1 MEGTQGKRTTK
12 RRESTLAAGVRVE
25 EGALEDWYAL
35 AGFHYRS
42 HLLGGVAKIFALR
55 YYDEAGVS
63 SRNPSPG
70 PEGPSSPKGEGLT
83 ATAPRGELIGVIAYS
98 YPAVAL
104 AARNRAL
111 APLVARLPARGR
123 ARFWNAHLRTI
134 SRVVLDPNWRGLGL
148 AARLVRETLPQAGT
162 PYVEALAA
170 MARVHPFFAQ
180 AGMAEYD
187 SPAPPQ
193 SERLREALA
202 AAGLQRQDA
211 RSEAALVAAVNAL
224 ADGERGWLVEE
235 IGRWARSYLGAKTA
249 KVWRPTLEQSCGY
262 VARFLYSEPSYY
274 LWANPE
280 MVGGKD
286 HPQNRLTVA
295 IGVLNGDEPLHL

>member
-1 MEGTQGKRTTK
+1 MEGTVKE
-12 RRESTLAAGVRVE
+12 RRESTLVAGVRVE
-25 EGALEDWYAL
+25 AGRLEDWYAL
-35 AGFHYRS
+35 AGLHYRS
-42 HLLGGVAKIFALR
+42 HLIGGVAKIFVLR
-55 YYDEAGVS
+55 YSEEHGSA
-63 SRNPSPG
+63 SRTVA
-70 PEGPSSPKGEGLT
+70 PENNKGQ
-83 ATAPRGELIGVIAYS
+83 GELIGVIAYS

-134 SRVVLDPNWRGLGL
+134 SRVVLEPNWRGLGL

-180 AGMAEYD
+180 AGMTEYD
-187 SPAPPQ
+187 APPPPQ

-202 AAGLQRQDA
+202 AAGLGRADA
-211 RSEAALVAAVNAL
+211 RSAAALVAAVNAL
-224 ADGERGWLVEE
+224 AEEERGWLLGE
-235 IGRWARSYLGAKTA
+235 IGRWTRSYLGAKTA
-249 KVWRPTLEQSCGY
+249 KVWHPTLEQSCGY

-274 LWANPE
+274 LWANGE
-280 MVGGKD
+280 MVGGEAGIKS
-286 HPQNRLTVA
+286 
-295 IGVLNGDEPLHL
+295 

>member
-1 MEGTQGKRTTK
+1 MEGTVKERS
-12 RRESTLAAGVRVE
+12 EATLVAGVRVE
-25 EGALEDWYAL
+25 AGTLEDWYAL
-35 AGFHYRS
+35 AGLHYRS
-42 HLLGGVAKIFALR
+42 HLIGGVAKIFVLR
-55 YYDEAGVS
+55 YYEQQSSVLSPQTSGAAEEKEEAETA
-63 SRNPSPG
+63 PSPYPPPG
-70 PEGPSSPKGEGLT
+70 GRGEEET
-83 ATAPRGELIGVIAYS
+83 AERGELIGVIAYS

-134 SRVVLDPNWRGLGL
+134 SRVVLEPNWRGLGL

-180 AGMAEYD
+180 AGMTEYD
-187 SPAPPQ
+187 APPPPQ

-202 AAGLQRQDA
+202 AAGLARADA
-211 RSEAALVAAVNAL
+211 RSAAALVAAVEGLGA
-224 ADGERGWLVEE
+224 AEREWLVGE
-235 IGRWARSYLGAKTA
+235 IGRWTRSYLGAKTA
-249 KVWRPTLEQSCGY
+249 KTWRPTLEQSCGY

-274 LWANPE
+274 LWANGG
-280 MVGGKD
+280 MVG
-286 HPQNRLTVA
+286 R
-295 IGVLNGDEPLHL
+295 ER

>member
-1 MEGTQGKRTTK
+1 MEGTLGERVKV
-12 RRESTLAAGVRVE
+12 RRESTLTAGVRVE
-25 EGALEDWYAL
+25 AGALEDWYAL

-42 HLLGGVAKIFALR
+42 HLIGGVARLFALR
-55 YYDEAGVS
+55 YYDAAGVRS
-63 SRNPSPG
+63 LNPSPG
-70 PEGPSSPKGEGLT
+70 PSGHPLPRERGERT
-83 ATAPRGELIGVIAYS
+83 ATAPRGELIGVLAYS

-180 AGMAEYD
+180 AGMTEYD
-187 SPAPPQ
+187 SPSPPQ

-202 AAGLQRQDA
+202 AAGLQREDA
-211 RSEAALVAAVNAL
+211 RSAAALVAAVNGL
-224 ADGERGWLVEE
+224 AEDERGWLMDE
-235 IGRWARSYLGAKTA
+235 IGRWTRSYLGAKTA
-249 KVWRPTLEQSCGY
+249 KVWHPTLEQSCGY
-262 VARFLYSEPSYY
+262 VARVLYSSPSYY

-280 MVGGKD
+280 LVGGEE
-286 HPQNRLTVA
+286 HGSASRTVA
-295 IGVLNGDEPLHL
+295 PATTATGGG

>member
-1 MEGTQGKRTTK
+1 MECTNGGRIKVW
-12 RRESTLAAGVRVE
+12 RESTLVAGVRVE
-25 EGALEDWYAL
+25 AGALEDWYAL

-42 HLLGGVAKIFALR
+42 HLIGGVAKIFVLR
-55 YYDEAGVS
+55 YYEDHASASRSMAPGDNSRAETS
-63 SRNPSPG
+63 SAPTNN
-70 PEGPSSPKGEGLT
+70 SSN
-83 ATAPRGELIGVIAYS
+83 RELIGVIAYS

-180 AGMAEYD
+180 AGMTEYD
-187 SPAPPQ
+187 SPSPPQ

-202 AAGLQRQDA
+202 AAGLERGDA
-211 RSEAALVAAVNAL
+211 RSAAALMGAVNAL
-224 ADGERGWLVEE
+224 AEEQRGWLLGE
-235 IGRWARSYLGAKTA
+235 IGRWTRSYLGAKTA
-249 KVWRPTLEQSCGY
+249 KVWHPTLEQSCGY
-262 VARFLYSEPSYY
+262 VARFLYSSPSYY
-274 LWANPE
+274 LWANGE
-280 MVGGKD
+280 MVG
-286 HPQNRLTVA
+286 R
-295 IGVLNGDEPLHL
+295 